1 MGLLRFTATVSLL
14 QLPFLVT
21 HAPVDS
27 LHRSLSPLIVLL
39 FEIGERAGRRIH
51 GKVGCSDLAD
61 TRGFNFR
68 KKAMCPS
75 LLRVGQFRRPSSVLD
90 AQATTTVY
98 CWCAYRVAL
107 GDATWILLA
116 ERYYLQ
122 HMRLK
127 FSTRSAI
134 IQPRPH
140 FSIERCRYMLVAGPM
155 VKEHACICKHGT
167 VD

>member
-27 LHRSLSPLIVLL
+27 LRRSLSPLIVLL

-61 TRGFNFR
+61 ARGFNFR

-75 LLRVGQFRRPSSVLD
+75 LLRVGQFRRPTAEQCSRCSSNDDRVL
-90 AQATTTVY
+90 
-98 CWCAYRVAL
+98 
-107 GDATWILLA
+107 
-116 ERYYLQ
+116 
-122 HMRLK
+122 
-127 FSTRSAI
+127 
-134 IQPRPH
+134 
-140 FSIERCRYMLVAGPM
+140 LVRISGGAR
-155 VKEHACICKHGT
+155 
-167 VD
+167 